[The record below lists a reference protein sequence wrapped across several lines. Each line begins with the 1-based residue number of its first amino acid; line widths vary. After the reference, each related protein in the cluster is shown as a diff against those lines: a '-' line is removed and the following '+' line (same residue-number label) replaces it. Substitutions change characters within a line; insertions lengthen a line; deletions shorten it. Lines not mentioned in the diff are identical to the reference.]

1 MNVQELS
8 AALAS
13 TFAAKLQCNEV
24 VQNDVFAEVTI
35 EVSSNDALS
44 VFQQLRDNE
53 SLKFEQLIDLCG
65 VDYSEYG
72 SVEWATEATS
82 STGFSRGVEPAVGAR
97 LRFAEA
103 PNYVNT
109 DRPRFAAVYHLMSV
123 THNQRLRVRIY
134 CASEAVPVVPSVIEI
149 WPVANW
155 FEREAFDLYGI
166 MFEGHPDLRR
176 ILTDYGFVGHPFR
189 KDFPLIGHVEMK
201 YDEVQKRVVYQPV
214 SIEPRV
220 LVPRVIRDDG
230 RFDVPDAVDD
240 LKAESADA

>member
-44 VFQQLRDNE
+44 VFQELRDNE
-53 SLKFEQLIDLCG
+53 SFKFEQLIDLCG

-72 SVEWATEATS
+72 SAEWATEATS

-97 LRFAEA
+97 LRFGED
-103 PNYVNT
+103 PEYVNT

-123 THNQRLRVRIY
+123 THNHRLRVRIY
-134 CASEAVPVVPSVIEI
+134 CVSEAVPVVQSVIEI

-166 MFEGHPDLRR
+166 LFEGHPDLRR

-240 LKAESADA
+240 LKAESTDA